1 MKIKNRF
8 DRVLKMLTV
17 FAMTMSCFVDMP
29 IRVVAES
36 FDVDSV
42 ISIESHNNETD
53 VNDSEASLAVS
64 VTVNGQTATA
74 QKSVASGTLTV
85 RANDGFEIDSM
96 ILDGVEFS
104 ESTDVQSGEHS
115 LNITAH
121 TTTSQIDK
129 SKENQQPDPTVEPT
143 PTITPDPTPEASEEP
158 KTTETP
164 VVTETPKVTEGPTEF
179 IPPTSNAIIQNIEGD
194 DVYLLTIYYVYGED
208 AAPEIANTAAQA
220 TYYADV
226 IAGNEYKVTSKE
238 IQGYEASQSL
248 VSGIMPSEDLTI
260 TVTYHPTETAYTV
273 NHKFIQLD
281 GSFITE
287 SETLYGKFGT
297 ETQAVARQV
306 NGFEAG
312 VIENTLISAN
322 TVVEIEYTRIN
333 YTVRFDSDGGNYIS
347 AVEAPFETV
356 VDLST
361 KVPTKAGYD
370 FAGWYNGDS
379 KVEGSVS
386 LTENITLTAHW
397 TLKANQKADYQVI
410 FWVEKADSEDY
421 DFLYSQTV
429 YNARV
434 GSEIKNYP
442 TFDSSKLSA
451 IGMNPAGFKT
461 PVMETGKTV
470 ALDGSTV
477 LNVRINRK
485 VFSLSFYNGRQL
497 EKTITKKYGANIT
510 AQWPSGNL
518 WREDSQYWTGMQQ
531 MPAEDKTLYKVNSS
545 GKTYSL
551 HYMVESL
558 KDSSTYDEH
567 HVDSYEYRT
576 SMSLSNEDCYP
587 IEGYKFVKSNPKAGQ
602 TIRDKAYIYYS
613 RNSYTLS
620 YDANG
625 GKKYPYFQIDKIR
638 RSFT

>member
-397 TLKANQKADYQVI
+397 TDLFSTDQENTQ
-410 FWVEKADSEDY
+410 
-421 DFLYSQTV
+421 
-429 YNARV
+429 
-434 GSEIKNYP
+434 
-442 TFDSSKLSA
+442 
-451 IGMNPAGFKT
+451 
-461 PVMETGKTV
+461 
-470 ALDGSTV
+470 AL
-477 LNVRINRK
+477 
-485 VFSLSFYNGRQL
+485 
-497 EKTITKKYGANIT
+497 
-510 AQWPSGNL
+510 P
-518 WREDSQYWTGMQQ
+518 
-531 MPAEDKTLYKVNSS
+531 
-545 GKTYSL
+545 
-551 HYMVESL
+551 
-558 KDSSTYDEH
+558 
-567 HVDSYEYRT
+567 
-576 SMSLSNEDCYP
+576 NE
-587 IEGYKFVKSNPKAGQ
+587 
-602 TIRDKAYIYYS
+602 
-613 RNSYTLS
+613 
-620 YDANG
+620 
-625 GKKYPYFQIDKIR
+625 
-638 RSFT
+638 